1 MASSIEI
8 LGDQD
13 VISGDAA
20 DFLDSNTYIVSEW
33 LEAARERLNLNG
45 ECCDEEWLVR
55 ETECKVLRVGESQGW
70 RQGQLKIRL
79 KVMLEFEPEVVSS
92 TEAEPIPGGDESPLD
107 RLRA

>member
-1 MASSIEI
+1 MSSSIEI
-8 LGDQD
+8 LDDQD

-20 DFLDSNTYIVSEW
+20 AFLDSNTYIVSEW

-79 KVMLEFEPEVVSS
+79 KVMLEFEPEVISA
-92 TEAEPIPGGDESPLD
+92 TEAEPIPSGAESPLD